1 MPWKKPGRHRGITPG
16 REDVYEALKP
26 KYGKTKAAK
35 IANAGKTHAD
45 RSRMAKKAARTRK
58 ARGWSRGWS

>member
-1 MPWKKPGRHRGITPG
+1 MPKGKGGRIRGIVAG
-16 REDVYEALKP
+16 RRKVYEALKP
-26 KYGKTKAAK
+26 RMGKTRAAK

-58 ARGWSRGWS
+58 QRGH

>member
-1 MPWKKPGRHRGITPG
+1 MAKGRGGRIRGIVAGWG
-16 REDVYEALKP
+16 RVYEALKGRL
-26 KYGKTKAAK
+26 GKTRAAK

-58 ARGWSRGWS
+58 ARGE

>member
-1 MPWKKPGRHRGITPG
+1 MPKGKGGRIRGIVAG
-16 REDVYEALKP
+16 RGRVYEALKGRM
-26 KYGKTKAAK
+26 GKTRAAK

-58 ARGWSRGWS
+58 QRGH